1 MIGFPEN
8 FKNNNDA
15 ERLANLI
22 QDVLDLAYSEEEVL
36 DPIENLSTL
45 IDIVYN
51 QLFINLNDK
60 ISLTIE
66 KNSNNSLSIEVN
78 NIEKL

>member
-8 FKNNNDA
+8 FKNNNDS
-15 ERLANLI
+15 EKLANLI

-45 IDIVYN
+45 IDIIYN
-51 QLFINLNDK
+51 ELFINLNDK

>member
-15 ERLANLI
+15 EKLANLI

-45 IDIVYN
+45 IDTVYN
-51 QLFINLNDK
+51 ELFINLNDK

>member
-78 NIEKL
+78 DIEKL

>member
-8 FKNNNDA
+8 FKDNTEA
-15 ERLANLI
+15 EKLADLI
-22 QDVLDLAYSEEEVL
+22 QDVLDLAYSEEEAL

-45 IDIVYN
+45 IDIVYS

-66 KNSNNSLSIEVN
+66 KKLNNSLSIEVN
-78 NIEKL
+78 NVEKL

>member
-15 ERLANLI
+15 EKLANLI

-51 QLFINLNDK
+51 ELFINLNDK

-78 NIEKL
+78 DIEKL

>member
-15 ERLANLI
+15 EKLANLI

-51 QLFINLNDK
+51 ELFINLNDK

>member
-8 FKNNNDA
+8 FKSNNDA
-15 ERLANLI
+15 ERLADLI

-36 DPIENLSTL
+36 DPIENLSNL
-45 IDIVYN
+45 IDIVYS

>member
-8 FKNNNDA
+8 FKNNDDA

-45 IDIVYN
+45 IDTVYN
-51 QLFINLNDK
+51 ELFINLNDK